1 MKSKDTRYEDRKNRK
16 RNIIWALFI
25 IIIMVSSVLGYIEM
39 RTDEESKYSYNGFK
53 FAKQN
58 DKFVT
63 TINNKDYVFD
73 YFPTD
78 IQNISIKTNNF
89 NSQKVYLV
97 FNASE
102 RDQNLEYVLSKV
114 SYTLNSLGYSI
125 VFACA
130 EEKDCP
136 DIPIVKCA
144 EEKDAVLF
152 KKNNST
158 EKIYTI
164 NKCNVIEGDAIGLVK
179 ASDRFNYH
187 ILGVMP

>member
-1 MKSKDTRYEDRKNRK
+1 MKSKDTRHEDRKNRK

-39 RTDEESKYSYNGFK
+39 RSNEESKYSYNGFK

-63 TINNKDYVFD
+63 TINNKNY
-73 YFPTD
+73 
-78 IQNISIKTNNF
+78 
-89 NSQKVYLV
+89 V

-130 EEKDCP
+130 EEEDCP
-136 DIPIVKCA
+136 DIPIVKCN
-144 EEKDAVLF
+144 EGKDAVLF
-152 KKNNST
+152 KKTNST

-187 ILGVMP
+187 ILGVMK